1 MRGRGLVRASA
12 LVVLA
17 GLGVLGRAAAAS
29 AGQFT
34 VVTCQGDNARFS
46 VDAFSRVATSD
57 MKIVNSCSPGP
68 APRGLITRNKIRAGK
83 KVPYGAYA
91 AVVLHPPP
99 GTVFTHLKWSGHGQR
114 AECRFALQMYAEGA
128 RMQPPIQA
136 ITQRTARSTCPRPPR
151 DTRRRPQDAD
161 LDSVD
166 WSLRDF
172 DFAGGATQIVQ
183 RTICLSKQGCAV
195 SRANYVRTEVAN
207 LTVQD
212 EAPPTVSI
220 VPDTPLAR
228 GEWVHDEQP
237 LHYDASDN
245 VGVKR
250 ATALI
255 GGVPRERDAG
265 RSCPAAGSDSA
276 YDQLIPCPNGQ
287 GTILVTT
294 QNLPEGT
301 RSLAV
306 QAEDSASI
314 AADSPALQARIDNTP
329 PPRVDVTVDGGQG
342 WRNRNDFAA
351 VWANPPEVD
360 RAPVVAAIYKLC
372 PAEGGA
378 CSSGEQLG
386 EGIARMPVT
395 VPAAGEWILSLWRRD
410 AAGNADSG
418 YASVPVTLRFD
429 PDPPQLAFEPP
440 PAADPTR
447 ISVTVTDTLSGL
459 ADGAI
464 EIAREGSG
472 LWQSLVTDREGDR
485 LVARIDDGTVPAGTY
500 LLRASATD
508 HGGNEASTDRRIDG
522 QPMILNL

>member
-17 GLGVLGRAAAAS
+17 GLGVLGSAAAAS

-220 VPDTPLAR
+220 VPDTALAR
-228 GEWVHDEQP
+228 GEWVRGNQP
-237 LHYDASDN
+237 LNYVADDN
-245 VGVKR
+245 VAVKR
-250 ATALI
+250 AIAL
-255 GGVPRERDAG
+255 VDAVEREDDEN
-265 RSCPAAGSDSA
+265 RSCPAAVAPGT
-276 YDQLIPCPNGQ
+276 YDQLIPCPNGP
-287 GTILVTT
+287 GTITVKT
-294 QNLPEGT
+294 QRLPEGT
-301 RSLAV
+301 RPLAV
-306 QAEDSASI
+306 RAQDAGDMVGESVT
-314 AADSPALQARIDNTP
+314 LQARIDNTP
-329 PPRVDVTVDGGQG
+329 PGRVDVGVDGGPD

-351 VWANPPEVD
+351 IWSNPPEGD
-360 RAPVVAAIYKLC
+360 RAPIVAAMYKLC
-372 PAEGGA
+372 PTKGGA
-378 CSSGEQLG
+378 CSSSEHLG
-386 EGIARMPVT
+386 EGIARLPVT
-395 VPAAGEWILSLWRRD
+395 VPAGGEWTLSVWRRD
-410 AAGNADSG
+410 AAGNAEPG
-418 YASVPVTLRFD
+418 YASVPVTLQFD

-447 ISVTVTDTLSGL
+447 
-459 ADGAI
+459 
-464 EIAREGSG
+464 
-472 LWQSLVTDREGDR
+472 
-485 LVARIDDGTVPAGTY
+485 
-500 LLRASATD
+500 
-508 HGGNEASTDRRIDG
+508 
-522 QPMILNL
+522 